1 MVELT
6 SDLTP
11 DEFKQYYF
19 LKEQL
24 KDFCRSNNLK
34 VSGSK
39 QELENRII
47 HYLATGEKLSEPS
60 KKSVTEA
67 TMKIVN
73 AIIKLSLIK

>member
-60 KKSVTEA
+60 KSQLSHLPV
-67 TMKIVN
+67 
-73 AIIKLSLIK
+73 KLA